1 MRDLLVKVIR
11 FRVKDI
17 IGVELRKLEYEVL
30 RLEKVVVDFV
40 SLIEVL

>member
-17 IGVELRKLEYEVL
+17 IGVEFRKLEYEVL